1 LANLLIVDDTKDT
14 CDLLVRL
21 FRRCGHACECL
32 YDGADVVDAVR
43 DKRFDLILLDVMMPQ
58 VDGFTVLSSIRADA
72 DPGVARIPIA
82 MYSAISDPAQ
92 QQRAVSM
99 GADEWIV
106 KGTPFELLQRRLERF
121 IGSASR

>member
-1 LANLLIVDDTKDT
+1 MLIPTPTRRRGVANLLIVDDTKDT

-21 FRRCGHACECL
+21 FRRCGHACECM
-32 YDGADVVDAVR
+32 YDGVGVVDTLR
-43 DKRFDLILLDVMMPQ
+43 DHRYDLILLDVMMPK
-58 VDGFTVLSSIRADA
+58 VDGFTVLWSIRADS
-72 DPGVARIPIA
+72 DPDVAKTPIA

-106 KGTPFELLQRRLERF
+106 KGTPFELL
-121 IGSASR
+121 